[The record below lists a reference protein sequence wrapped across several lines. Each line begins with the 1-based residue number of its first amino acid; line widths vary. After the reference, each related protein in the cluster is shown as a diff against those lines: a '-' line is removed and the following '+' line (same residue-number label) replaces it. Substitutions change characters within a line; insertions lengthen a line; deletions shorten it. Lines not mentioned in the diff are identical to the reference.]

1 MRVGFRYRSEHISDP
16 QTEASAIEWQ
26 QAGLT
31 SFAYRLAHVALPR
44 PLAIIGTFLLFYLG

>member
-1 MRVGFRYRSEHISDP
+1 MRAGFRYRSEHISSP

-44 PLAIIGTFLLFYLG
+44 PLAIIGTLLLFYLG